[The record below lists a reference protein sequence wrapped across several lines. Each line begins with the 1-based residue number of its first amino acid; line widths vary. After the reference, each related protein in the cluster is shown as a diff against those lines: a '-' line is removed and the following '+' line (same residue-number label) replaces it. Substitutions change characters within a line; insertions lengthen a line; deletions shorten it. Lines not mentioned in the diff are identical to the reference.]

1 MHVIDN
7 VCTMDA
13 VSNEPYIQ
21 LEDFR
26 MNDDE
31 KSWLNVV
38 VSNTKCVQWVF
49 MNPHPEDMS
58 CQRVMYNPWL
68 VPWFPLFEQKFW
80 KIAKYATQPKIHDKR
95 ARAIN

>member
-31 KSWLNVV
+31 KS
-38 VSNTKCVQWVF
+38 
-49 MNPHPEDMS
+49 
-58 CQRVMYNPWL
+58 
-68 VPWFPLFEQKFW
+68 
-80 KIAKYATQPKIHDKR
+80 
-95 ARAIN
+95 